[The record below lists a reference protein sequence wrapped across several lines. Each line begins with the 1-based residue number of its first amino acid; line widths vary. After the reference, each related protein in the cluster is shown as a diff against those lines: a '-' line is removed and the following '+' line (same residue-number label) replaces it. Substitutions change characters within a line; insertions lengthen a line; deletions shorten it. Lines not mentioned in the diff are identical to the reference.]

1 MKEEI
6 YACKDCGYEES
17 YPINSE
23 VWCSC
28 HPRIKKK
35 MVNLNEKYKKEMK
48 VERRLNLEVSR

>member
-6 YACKDCGYEES
+6 YACRDCGYEEL

-28 HPRIKKK
+28 HPRVKKK
-35 MVNLNEKYKKEMK
+35 MVIYKKEIQKIMK
-48 VERRLNLEVSR
+48 IERGINLEVSR